1 MPCYRCGARQVDPA
15 GGPSPWKRG
24 VRGNHQVLIC
34 PQCQSGRD
42 WASDLDRCPSCG
54 AVRLVRRLGEVE
66 CRDCGQ
72 IRESADRPPAADT
85 SEAADAPAPASQAVG
100 EGTAGT
106 AAGDSAA
113 AEDSAV
119 AEDSAAT
126 GDSAAALAEE
136 VARALDRVL
145 GSHRVSR

>member
-15 GGPSPWKRG
+15 RGPSPWKRG
-24 VRGNHQVLIC
+24 VQENCQVLIC

-42 WASDLDRCPSCG
+42 WASDLDRCPGCG
-54 AVRLVRRLGEVE
+54 SVRLVRRLGEVE

-72 IRESADRPPAADT
+72 VRESAGTPT
-85 SEAADAPAPASQAVG
+85 ADATAAAGARAPASRAAG

-106 AAGDSAA
+106 AAEDPAAIGDSAA
-113 AEDSAV
+113 TE
-119 AEDSAAT
+119 
-126 GDSAAALAEE
+126 DSAAALAGE

>member
-15 GGPSPWKRG
+15 RGPSPWKRG

-42 WASDLDRCPSCG
+42 WTPDLDRCPSCG
-54 AVRLVRRLGEVE
+54 SVRLVRRLGEVE

-72 IRESADRPPAADT
+72 VREPADAPVMEVSA
-85 SEAADAPAPASQAVG
+85 AADAPAPASRAAG
-100 EGTAGT
+100 EGAAGT
-106 AAGDSAA
+106 
-113 AEDSAV
+113 V

-145 GSHRVSR
+145 GSHRVSG

>member
-15 GGPSPWKRG
+15 RGPSPWKRG
-24 VRGNHQVLIC
+24 VRGDRQVLIC

-42 WASDLDRCPSCG
+42 WASDLDRCPHCG

-72 IRESADRPPAADT
+72 VREP
-85 SEAADAPAPASQAVG
+85 AADAPVPADASAPVEAPAPAGASAPVDGPAATSRAAG
-100 EGTAGT
+100 EGTPAAAGT
-106 AAGDSAA
+106 ASR
-113 AEDSAV
+113 
-119 AEDSAAT
+119 DSAAT
-126 GDSAAALAEE
+126 LAEE

-145 GSHRVSR
+145 GPHRVSR

>member
-15 GGPSPWKRG
+15 RGPSPWKRG

-42 WASDLDRCPSCG
+42 WTPDLDRCPSCG
-54 AVRLVRRLGEVE
+54 SVRLVRRLGEVE

-72 IRESADRPPAADT
+72 VREPADMPAMEVSAAAD
-85 SEAADAPAPASQAVG
+85 APADAPAPASRAAG
-100 EGTAGT
+100 EGAAGT
-106 AAGDSAA
+106 
-113 AEDSAV
+113 V

-126 GDSAAALAEE
+126 GDSAAALAED

-145 GSHRVSR
+145 GSHRVSG

>member
-1 MPCYRCGARQVDPA
+1 MPCYRCGARQVDPS

-24 VRGNHQVLIC
+24 VRENRQVLIC

-42 WASDLDRCPSCG
+42 WVSDLDRCPDCG
-54 AVRLVRRLGEVE
+54 GARLVRRLGEVE

-72 IRESADRPPAADT
+72 VREPADMP
-85 SEAADAPAPASQAVG
+85 
-100 EGTAGT
+100 
-106 AAGDSAA
+106 A
-113 AEDSAV
+113 AEDP
-119 AEDSAAT
+119 AAT
-126 GDSAAALAEE
+126 ADPATALAEE

>member
-1 MPCYRCGARQVDPA
+1 
-15 GGPSPWKRG
+15 
-24 VRGNHQVLIC
+24 VLIC

-72 IRESADRPPAADT
+72 VRESADTPAADVPA
-85 SEAADAPAPASQAVG
+85 AADAPAPAGAPRPLSRGPG
-100 EGTAGT
+100 EGEAPTDA
-106 AAGDSAA
+106 DDPAA
-113 AEDSAV
+113 A
-119 AEDSAAT
+119 

-145 GSHRVSR
+145 GSHRVSG